1 MFYNAYFM
9 AAICS
14 LASKPGIIEE
24 MLENTKVINDK
35 GIYVVSLYLNGEKKM
50 IAIDDFL
57 PVNPERLE
65 TKK

>member
-1 MFYNAYFM
+1 M

-57 PVNPERLE
+57 PVNP
-65 TKK
+65 